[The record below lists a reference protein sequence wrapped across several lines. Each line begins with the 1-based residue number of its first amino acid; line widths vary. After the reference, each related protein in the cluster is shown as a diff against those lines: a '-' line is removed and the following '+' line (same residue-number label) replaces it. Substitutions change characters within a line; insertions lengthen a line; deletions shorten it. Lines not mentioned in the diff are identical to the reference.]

1 MKSGPIP
8 GTRMLIRV
16 IWRVWEAGQHS
27 DSQES
32 FELTSIV
39 LQVIGQRLE
48 HLRGITVSDLGTQTS
63 SELLDLACYRVF
75 GMKFAEWGRRNELR
89 KSALQWELS
98 RCVPDYDPAL
108 EPKDGVRRPKAFS
121 GNLYEMPPQEEPSEP
136 QSLREVSMEGS

>member
-8 GTRMLIRV
+8 GTRMLLRV
-16 IWRVWEAGQHS
+16 IRRVWEAAQHA

-48 HLRGITVSDLGTQTS
+48 HLRGITLSDLGTQTS

-75 GMKFAEWGRRNELR
+75 GMKFAEWGRRNQLR
-89 KSALQWELS
+89 KSAQAWELS
-98 RCVPDYDPAL
+98 RSIPDYDPMESARSL
-108 EPKDGVRRPKAFS
+108 RRPKAFS
-121 GNLYEMPPQEEPSEP
+121 GNLYEMPPQEEQEEFQP
-136 QSLREVSMEGS
+136 LRELLGKGS